1 MSQLAH
7 EPPKKQ
13 GQNHVRSTPYSGRP
27 VERRS
32 IHAEHASFGPEGV
45 RLIPTEDNIRAA
57 VLTMC

>member
-27 VERRS
+27 VEHRS
-32 IHAEHASFGPEGV
+32 IHAEHASLGP
-45 RLIPTEDNIRAA
+45 
-57 VLTMC
+57 